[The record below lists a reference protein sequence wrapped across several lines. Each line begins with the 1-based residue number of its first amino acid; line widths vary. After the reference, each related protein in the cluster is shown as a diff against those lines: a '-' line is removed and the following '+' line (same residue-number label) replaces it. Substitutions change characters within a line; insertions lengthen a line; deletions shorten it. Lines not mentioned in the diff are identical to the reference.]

1 MSDFADAVVVVTG
14 AAGGIGRALC
24 RRFAVDGAAVIAVDR
39 EAEVLAA
46 WVAELGARH
55 RAVVADVTDGTA
67 TKQALGEA
75 IGALGRVDVLV
86 NNAGAAFAG
95 SLAEL
100 DPATWRREIAINLDG
115 AYHCVEAVRP
125 AMTARGGGA
134 IVNIGSVNGLLALGH
149 PAYSAA
155 KAGLISY
162 TKALAIEFGRH
173 GIRANVVCPG
183 TVRTPAWDSRAQANP
198 AIFAQLRK
206 WYPLDRIATPED
218 VAEAVAF
225 LASRR
230 AAAITGIVM
239 PVDCG
244 LTAGNAVMA
253 RELTLSQF

>member
-1 MSDFADAVVVVTG
+1 MSDFTDAVVVITG

-24 RRFAVDGAAVIAVDR
+24 RRFAADGAAVVAVDR
-39 EAEVLAA
+39 DAAALTA
-46 WVAELGARH
+46 WVAELGPKH
-55 RAVVADVTDGTA
+55 RAIVADVTDAAGTR
-67 TKQALGEA
+67 QAL
-75 IGALGRVDVLV
+75 ALDRVDILV

-100 DPATWRREIAINLDG
+100 DDATWRREIAINLDG
-115 AYHCVEAVRP
+115 AYHCTAAVQ
-125 AMTARGGGA
+125 AGMIARRAGA
-134 IVNIGSVNGLLALGH
+134 IVNVASVNGLLALGH

-162 TKALAIEFGRH
+162 TKALAIELGRH

-183 TVRTPAWDSRAQANP
+183 TVRTPAWDGRAQANP
-198 AIFAQLRK
+198 EIFAQLRK

-225 LASRR
+225 LASPR

>member
-1 MSDFADAVVVVTG
+1 MSDFTDSVVVITG

-24 RRFAVDGAAVIAVDR
+24 RRFAADGAIVVAVDR
-39 EAEVLAA
+39 DAAPLAA

-55 RAVVADVTDGTA
+55 RAVVADVTDAEA
-67 TKQALGEA
+67 TQQALSSA
-75 IGALGRVDVLV
+75 VAALGKVDVLV

-100 DPATWRREIAINLDG
+100 DRATWRREIAINLDG
-115 AYHCVEAVRP
+115 AYHCVEAVR
-125 AMTARGGGA
+125 ARMVKQGGGA

-162 TKALAIEFGRH
+162 TKALAIELGRH

-183 TVRTPAWDSRAQANP
+183 TVRTPAWDGRAQANP
-198 AIFAQLRK
+198 EIFAQLRK

-218 VAEAVAF
+218 VAEAAAF
-225 LASRR
+225 LASAR

>member
-1 MSDFADAVVVVTG
+1 MSDFADQVVVVTG

-24 RRFAVDGAAVIAVDR
+24 RRFAADGAVVVAVDR
-39 EAEVLAA
+39 DAAALAA
-46 WVAELGARH
+46 WVAELGAHH
-55 RAVVADVTDGTA
+55 RAVVADVAEPTA
-67 TKQALGEA
+67 TATLSA
-75 IGALGRVDVLV
+75 AVTVLGRVDVLV

-95 SLAEL
+95 SLAAL

-125 AMTARGGGA
+125 LMQARGRGA

-162 TKALAIEFGRH
+162 TKALAVELGRH
-173 GIRANVVCPG
+173 GLRANIVCPG
-183 TVRTPAWDSRAQANP
+183 TVRTPAWDGRAQANP
-198 AIFAQLRK
+198 EIFTQLRK

-218 VAEAVAF
+218 VAEAAAF
-225 LASRR
+225 LASAR

-253 RELTLSQF
+253 RELTLSPF

>member
-1 MSDFADAVVVVTG
+1 MSDFADAVVVITG

-24 RRFAVDGAAVIAVDR
+24 RRFASDGAVVVALDQDGPA
-39 EAEVLAA
+39 LTQ
-46 WVAELGARH
+46 WTAELGARH
-55 RAVVADVTDGTA
+55 RAVVADVTDGAA
-67 TKQALGEA
+67 TKRA

-100 DPATWRREIAINLDG
+100 DAATWRREIALNLDG

-125 AMTARGGGA
+125 AMIARGGGA

-149 PAYSAA
+149 PGYSAA

-162 TKALAIEFGRH
+162 TKALAIEFGRQN
-173 GIRANVVCPG
+173 IRANVVCPG
-183 TVRTPAWDSRAQANP
+183 TVRTAAWDARAQANP

-253 RELTLSQF
+253 RELTLSPF

>member
-1 MSDFADAVVVVTG
+1 MSDFADAVVVITG

-24 RRFAVDGAAVIAVDR
+24 RRFSSDGAMVVAVDR
-39 EAEVLAA
+39 EAAALAA
-46 WVAELGARH
+46 LVAELGPRH
-55 RAVVADVTDGTA
+55 SAVVADVTDAVA
-67 TKQALGEA
+67 TQQSLSAAVRALGK
-75 IGALGRVDVLV
+75 VDVLV

-100 DPATWRREIAINLDG
+100 DRETWRREIAINLDG

-125 AMTARGGGA
+125 IMIAQRAGA

-162 TKALAIEFGRH
+162 TKALAIELGRH
-173 GIRANVVCPG
+173 GIRANIVCPG
-183 TVRTPAWDSRAQANP
+183 TVRTPAWDGRAQANP
-198 AIFAQLRK
+198 EIFAQLRK

-218 VAEAVAF
+218 VAEAAAF
-225 LASRR
+225 LASAR